1 MKFQNI
7 LFDLDGTLTD
17 PALGITN
24 CVMYA
29 LKHFNIE
36 VKERSELFKFI
47 GPPLV
52 ASFKEYYGFSEDD
65 AQKALCLYRER
76 FSDIGLFEN
85 EIYDGIEELLDALT
99 KNGARLFVATSKP
112 DVYAEKI
119 LEHFNIKRYFAYI
132 CGNTLNEDRP
142 KKEQVIAHLKF
153 LYPELNKTNTV
164 MVGDRCYDVEGA
176 HSEGFKCIGV
186 EFGYGSQNELINA
199 GADFIVKTVSELKEL
214 LLKG

>member
-65 AQKALCLYRER
+65 AQKALSLYRER
-76 FSDIGLFEN
+76 FSDTGLFEN

-153 LYPELNKTNTV
+153 LYPELNKANTV

-186 EFGYGSQNELINA
+186 EFGYGAQNELINA

-214 LLKG
+214 LLKD